1 MKQINKNK
9 KTSEREINNMV
20 GEKINKHYENFEQ
33 FKSELV
39 NSIKK
44 EIKDIESGKGI
55 PMEQAVKEMEEKYHF
70 DW

>member
-1 MKQINKNK
+1 MKQINRNK

-70 DW
+70 D